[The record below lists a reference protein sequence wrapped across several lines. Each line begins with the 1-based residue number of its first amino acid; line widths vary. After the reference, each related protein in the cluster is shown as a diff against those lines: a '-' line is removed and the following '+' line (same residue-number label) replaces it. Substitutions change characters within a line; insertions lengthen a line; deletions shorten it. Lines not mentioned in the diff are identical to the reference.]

1 MAVVM
6 WFRQDLR
13 LADNPALAAAVAT
26 GQPIIPLYCLDDLG
40 DGDWP
45 MGAAQR
51 WWLHESLAALDA
63 ALHQRGSRLVLRR
76 GVSDRVLRELS
87 TTADVS
93 AIYWNRRYEPAVIE
107 RDRAIKASLE
117 SYGIEGCSS
126 NGSLLNEPWE
136 IRNQAGKPFQVFTP
150 YWRHCLK
157 RDDPI
162 APLAVPKQLTGPA
175 NWPATLPLAALELLP
190 RMRWY
195 EAMARQ
201 WQPGERG
208 AATSLRQFVQ
218 STVWSYAENRN
229 LPAIDGTSQLS
240 PHLHFGEV
248 SPRQIWH
255 AVRKRAEQER
265 IPAAEWR
272 TNQFLTEVYWRE
284 FAYHLL
290 WHFPHTPS
298 EPLRTEFKDFPWAA
312 EDAQLTAWQRGRT
325 GIPMVD
331 AGMRELWATGWMH
344 NRVRMI
350 VASFLVKNLL
360 VPWQDGARWFW
371 DTLVD
376 ADLASNTAGWQWCAG
391 SGADAAPY
399 FRIFNPVSQGEKF
412 DPEGAYVRTWVPELA
427 KLPEKYIHAPWTAPA
442 DVLSAAGV
450 RLDHDYPAPIVDLK
464 ETRDRALNAYQ
475 TMRGTAD

>member
-13 LADNPALAAAVAT
+13 LADNPALAAAIAT
-26 GQPIIPLYCLDDLG
+26 GQPVIPMYCLDDSG

-45 MGAAQR
+45 MGGAQR
-51 WWLHESLAALDA
+51 WWLHQSLAALDTD
-63 ALHQRGSRLVLRR
+63 LRERGSRLVLRR
-76 GVSDRVLRELS
+76 GASQQILDELIDAVDG
-87 TTADVS
+87 T

-107 RDRAIKASLE
+107 RDKAIKASLE
-117 SYGIEGCSS
+117 ARGIRTYSS
-126 NGSLLNEPWE
+126 NGTLLNEPWE
-136 IRNQAGKPFQVFTP
+136 VRNQADKPFQVFTP
-150 YWRHCLK
+150 FWRHCLR
-157 RDDPI
+157 RDDPVATLA
-162 APLAVPKQLTGPA
+162 APRKLAGPD
-175 NWPATLPLAALELLP
+175 NWPASLPLAALQLLP
-190 RMRWY
+190 AVHWY
-195 EAMARQ
+195 QTMASQ
-201 WQPGERG
+201 WQPGESG
-208 AATSLRQFVQ
+208 AARNLQQFVK
-218 STVWSYAENRN
+218 SAVWSYTETRN

-255 AVRKRAEQER
+255 AVRKQAERER
-265 IPAAEWR
+265 ISTNEWR
-272 TNQFLTEVYWRE
+272 SNQFLTEVYWRE

-290 WHFPHTPS
+290 FHFPHTPT
-298 EPLRTEFKDFPWAA
+298 EPLRTEFAGFPWAA
-312 EDAQLTAWQRGRT
+312 EDAQLTAWQHGRT

-360 VPWQDGARWFW
+360 VPWQEGARWFW

-399 FRIFNPVSQGEKF
+399 FRIFNPVSQGVKF
-412 DPEGAYVRTWVPELA
+412 DPEGAYVRTWLPELA
-427 KLPEKYIHAPWTAPA
+427 KLPEKYIHAPWTAPEE
-442 DVLSAAGV
+442 VLQSAGV
-450 RLDHDYPAPIVDLK
+450 RLGHNYPKPIVDLK
-464 ETRDRALNAYQ
+464 ATRERALGAYQ
-475 TMRGTAD
+475 QMRAAD